1 MQLSLRKE
9 LWKNHYHMLGNFEYL
24 NNIAWS
30 QNQKLKQKKT
40 KTSFS
45 LFSSL
50 TCHLLTNVMSLEQ
63 DYTVR

>member
-1 MQLSLRKE
+1 
-9 LWKNHYHMLGNFEYL
+9 MLGNFEYL
-24 NNIAWS
+24 NNIAGS

-63 DYTVR
+63 DYTVK